1 MATLDYAKG
10 VFEFDFCQPLVEDIW
25 PDLRWG
31 QLYVAKWP
39 AFYSEDDQVGWKPIQ
54 LPVDRVRTVN
64 FPQYGALVY
73 QLYSFPTSP
82 PSTGGPQL
90 VSLAMGRTIPRPLV
104 ISKVDLL
111 GLDQFIYTRSPYGKC
126 RLNTHVVY
134 DDDGTGV
141 LHMEFC

>member
-31 QLYVAKWP
+31 QLYIAKWL

-54 LPVDRVRTVN
+54 LPVNRVCTVN

-90 VSLAMGRTIPRPLV
+90 VSLAMGHTIPRPLV

-111 GLDQFIYTRSPYGKC
+111 GLDQFIYMRSPYGKC